1 MNLLNSMRKRDK
13 MLGKPH
19 ILSLFLNSFNKF
31 QLNMSTHVRF
41 YISFTDILKRNGL
54 SLDFMDSLLNDP
66 MFAEPRDDYHEDSF
80 LHGNSFNEV
89 TNHDDD
95 SARQAS
101 HSFSIPQI
109 V

>member
-1 MNLLNSMRKRDK
+1 
-13 MLGKPH
+13 
-19 ILSLFLNSFNKF
+19 
-31 QLNMSTHVRF
+31 MSSHVRC
-41 YISFTDILKRNGL
+41 YISFTDILKRNGF
-54 SLDFMDSLLNDP
+54 SLDFIDGLLNDP
-66 MFAEPRDDYHEDSF
+66 MFAEPGNDYNEKSF

-101 HSFSIPQI
+101 HFISFPQI